1 MRKVTYG
8 GAASLDL
15 YIAGP
20 NEEIDWLRWTKDS
33 AALAGAGWKGV
44 DTILMG
50 RKTWDFAVRSGG
62 DSGMAGA
69 SKMQTFIFSRTMTE
83 APAGAHLVRD
93 DAVGFVRALK
103 DAPGGDIIILGGG
116 ELGSAL
122 IEGGLVDEIRITL
135 HPLLL
140 GSGIP
145 MFRPL
150 SSRVQL
156 SLIEARPIAEDCVFV
171 RYRVENG

>member
-1 MRKVTYG
+1 MRKVTFG

-15 YIAGP
+15 YFAGP
-20 NEEIDWLRWTKDS
+20 NEEIDWLRWSKDS
-33 AALAGAGWKGV
+33 AAISGANWTGV

-50 RKTWDFAVRSGG
+50 RKTWEFAVRSGG
-62 DSGMAGA
+62 GPGGT
-69 SKMQTFIFSRTMTE
+69 SKMKTFIFSRTMTE
-83 APAGAHLVRD
+83 APAGAELVRE
-93 DAVGFVRALK
+93 DAAGFVRALK
-103 DAPGGDIIILGGG
+103 AAPGGDIIVLGGG

-122 IEGGLVDEIRITL
+122 IEGGVVDEIGINL

-150 SSRVQL
+150 AARVQL
-156 SLIEARPIAEDCVFV
+156 SLIEARPIAEGCVFV
-171 RYRVENG
+171 RYRCEAA